1 MRGKSRGAFH
11 PAEVLKAAD
20 GKNLI
25 ASPPWKTQNDPEMS
39 SLAAVPCLLD
49 HDGDGDLDLLIGNI
63 EGTVVLIPNEGS
75 PKKYSF
81 DTSKRRFLQAG
92 GEPLKVPHGDSG
104 PLAADW
110 DGDGLTDLLVGA
122 GDGSVWFYRNAGKKG
137 APEYAKGVAL
147 LPESKLG
154 WSNPVDHGG
163 APSGPGVRAKV
174 GVADWNG
181 DGRLD
186 LLVGDFWNEKAAPKK
201 LTAEDKTRL
210 ENLKKR
216 RDELQKILSEVKSE
230 EDSKK
235 LQKENEEYSKIW
247 QQITEL
253 EPHPLNHGSVWL
265 YLREPAAA
273 K

>member
-1 MRGKSRGAFH
+1 
-11 PAEVLKAAD
+11 
-20 GKNLI
+20 
-25 ASPPWKTQNDPEMS
+25 MS

-49 HDGDGDLDLLIGNI
+49 FDGDGDLDLLIGNI
-63 EGTVVLIPNEGS
+63 EGTVVHIPNEGTA
-75 PKKYSF
+75 KQYSF

-92 GEPLKVPHGDSG
+92 GEQLKVHGDSG

-110 DGDGLTDLLVGA
+110 DGDGLTDLLVGS

-147 LPESKLG
+147 LPESKTG
-154 WSNPVDHGG
+154 WSNPVEHRGT
-163 APSGPGVRAKV
+163 PSGPGVRAKV

-186 LLVGDFWNEKAAPKK
+186 LLVGDYWQEKAAPKK
-201 LTAEDKTRL
+201 LSGEEKTQL

-216 RDELQKILSEVKSE
+216 RDELQKILSQVNSE

-235 LQKENEEYSKIW
+235 FAKENEEFSKIW
-247 QQITEL
+247 QQIAEL
-253 EPHPLNHGSVWL
+253 EPRPLSRGSVWL
-265 YLREPAAA
+265 YLREPAA
-273 K
+273 KK